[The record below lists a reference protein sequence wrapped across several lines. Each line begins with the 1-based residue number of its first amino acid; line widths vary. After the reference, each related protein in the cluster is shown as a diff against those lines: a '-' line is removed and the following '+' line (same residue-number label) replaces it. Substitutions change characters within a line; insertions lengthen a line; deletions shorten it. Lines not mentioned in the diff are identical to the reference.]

1 MVDGYLEMT
10 ITIKNVLII
19 TEYSKEFL
27 AWVKKEYTIP
37 NPEFENKLRMG
48 LWLGGTP
55 EFLRLYE
62 IRNEQIILPYGC
74 LDHIPMDYILDAD
87 IEMKIT
93 EGEDIGF
100 PDNMSLYDYQQKA
113 VSEMLKKGHGILQS
127 AAGSGKTYMGVS
139 MIEKLNKRALWLTHT
154 KDLLNQ
160 SMRTAS
166 KFIDKSYLGTI
177 TEGKVNIGKGI
188 TFATVQ
194 TMSRMDLS
202 DLKRYWDVIVVDEV
216 HRLASSPTKMTMF
229 GKVINSL
236 SAKHKY
242 GLSATVHRADGL
254 ISTTFAYVGDIGY
267 IVPESDI
274 KDKIMPVKICPVP
287 TESRITRDVLNTDG
301 TINHIKV
308 INHLVEDNERNNLI
322 AEVIADNSEESSLIL
337 TDRVN
342 HFEKIISL
350 LPPKMQSL
358 STCITGKTKKKV
370 REEALDEMRSGKKR
384 FLFATYSLA
393 KEGLDIPRLSRLYM
407 ATPVKDY
414 AVVTQSIGRIAR
426 TFKGK
431 TDPICYDFVD
441 ASQYLNR
448 MYKKR
453 CTTYRKDGCEFI
465 ERSKK

>member
-1 MVDGYLEMT
+1 MR
-10 ITIKNVLII
+10 ITVKNVLVI

-37 NPEFENKLRMG
+37 NPEYEKKLRMG
-48 LWLGGTP
+48 FWLGGTP
-55 EFLRLYE
+55 ENLRLYE

-74 LDHIPMDYILDAD
+74 LDHIPMEYILDAD
-87 IEMKIT
+87 IDMRVT

-100 PDNMSLYDYQQKA
+100 PDNMQLYNYQQKA
-113 VSEMLKKGHGILQS
+113 VDEMLRKGHGILQS

-160 SMRTAS
+160 SLKTAER
-166 KFIDKSYLGTI
+166 FIDKSYLGTI

-194 TMSRMDLS
+194 TMAKMDLS
-202 DLKRYWDVIVVDEV
+202 DLRTYWDVIVVDEV

-254 ISTTFAYVGDIGY
+254 IKTTFAYVGEVGY
-267 IVPESDI
+267 IVPEEDV
-274 KDKIMPVKICPVP
+274 KDKIMKVKICPIQ

-301 TINHIKV
+301 TINHIQV
-308 INHLVEDNERNNLI
+308 INHLVEDSERNKLI
-322 AEVIADNSEESSLIL
+322 AEVIADNSKESSLIL

-342 HFEKIISL
+342 HFDNIISL
-350 LPPKMQSL
+350 LPPEIQSL
-358 STCITGKTKKKV
+358 TVCIDGKTKKKV
-370 REEALDEMRSGKKR
+370 REEALEKMRNGEKR

-393 KEGLDIPRLSRLYM
+393 KEGLDIPRMSRLYM

-426 TFKGK
+426 TFEGK

-448 MYKKR
+448 MYRKR

-465 ERSKK
+465 ERSRK

>member
-1 MVDGYLEMT
+1 MR
-10 ITIKNVLII
+10 ITVKNVLVI

-27 AWVKKEYTIP
+27 AWVKKEYTIL
-37 NPEFENKLRMG
+37 NPEYEKKLRMG
-48 LWLGGTP
+48 FWLGGTP
-55 EFLRLYE
+55 ENLRLYE

-74 LDHIPMDYILDAD
+74 LDHIPMEYILDAD
-87 IEMKIT
+87 IEMRVT
-93 EGEDIGF
+93 EGEDIGL
-100 PDNMSLYDYQQKA
+100 PDNMQLYDYQQRA
-113 VSEMLKKGHGILQS
+113 VDEMLRKGHGILQS

-160 SMRTAS
+160 SLKTAER
-166 KFIDKSYLGTI
+166 FIDKSYLGTI

-194 TMSRMDLS
+194 TMAKMDLS
-202 DLKRYWDVIVVDEV
+202 DLKTYWDVIVVDEV

-254 ISTTFAYVGDIGY
+254 IKTTFAYVGEVGY
-267 IVPESDI
+267 IVPEEDV
-274 KDKIMPVKICPVP
+274 KDKIMKVKICPIQ

-301 TINHIKV
+301 TINHIQV
-308 INHLVEDNERNNLI
+308 INHLVEDSERNKLI

-342 HFEKIISL
+342 HFDNIISL
-350 LPPKMQSL
+350 LPPEIQSL
-358 STCITGKTKKKV
+358 AVCIDGKTKKKV
-370 REEALDEMRSGKKR
+370 REEALEKMRNGEKR

-393 KEGLDIPRLSRLYM
+393 KEGLDIPRMSRLYM

-426 TFKGK
+426 TFEGK

-448 MYKKR
+448 MYRKR

-465 ERSKK
+465 ERSRK